1 MEVKT
6 QYSIISRGTEKY
18 SGHGYMGVSY
28 ALDNNQYILDID
40 HGVLESKLNDHII
53 PFKANEYSISN
64 IALSRFQLI
73 FELIMQRYSIN
84 DNILILGLGNL
95 GFSCL
100 FSLLSKG
107 YKNISVYTRKTDLNL
122 NIIEKQFNVK
132 VKIVNEITD
141 DYKTYIE
148 ATGSSE
154 ILENVFENITNMKD
168 IIILSTPRD
177 GLYLIDP
184 LIINRKNITI
194 IGGHELN
201 GVDKK
206 IREQLLTQILNRNKN
221 YDNII
226 ENYVSINI
234 YSEENKKKL
243 LKKKNNIIDV
253 FKY

>member
-1 MEVKT
+1 MKVKT

-18 SGHGYMGVSY
+18 SGHGYMGVSR
-28 ALDNNQYILDID
+28 ALDNKQYILDID
-40 HGVLESKLNDHII
+40 HGVLESELNDHII
-53 PFKANEYSISN
+53 PFKANEYSIYN
-64 IALSRFQLI
+64 IAISRFQLI

-100 FSLLSKG
+100 FSLLSNG
-107 YKNISVYTRKTDLNL
+107 YKNISVYSRKNDLDL
-122 NIIEKQFNVK
+122 KIIEKKFNVK
-132 VKIVNEITD
+132 VNNVEDITD
-141 DYKTYIE
+141 EYKTYID

-154 ILENVFENITNMKD
+154 VLRNVFENISNMKD

-184 LIINRKNITI
+184 LVINRKNITI
-194 IGGHELN
+194 VGGHELN
-201 GVDKK
+201 GVDKNL
-206 IREQLLTQILNRNKN
+206 REQLYTEILNRNKN

-234 YSEENKKKL
+234 YSEENQKKL